1 MTSPSRIELLLNAD
15 PAFAAGA
22 GSFSSGLETL
32 VADGWATSPAELAAL
47 LDEALVH
54 RWNSF
59 DRVFLDRAFRC
70 DATDALLAL
79 DDELDLHLIG
89 EAARKASRR
98 AGGALLGVWARLGD
112 TRSALLRRVCPAGT
126 HLPVAQAAVGR
137 ARGLELADIEA
148 LSGWQVISSYSS
160 SAVRLGA
167 AGHRSIQE
175 LMTRAASRLDDLL
188 ALPVPDGARPTA
200 WTPKHDIAAERHR
213 HSDLRLFAS

>member
-1 MTSPSRIELLLNAD
+1 MTAPSRTELLLGAD

-32 VADGWATSPAELAAL
+32 VEDGWVTSPAELAVL

-59 DRVFLDRAFRC
+59 DRVFLNRAYPC
-70 DATDALLAL
+70 GGEGELLTL
-79 DDELDLHLIG
+79 DTEVDVHLIG

-98 AGGALLGVWARLGD
+98 AGHALLGVWTRLGD
-112 TRSALLRRVCPAGT
+112 TRSAHLRRAIPAGA
-126 HLPVAQAAVGR
+126 HLPVAQAAVAQ
-137 ARGLELADIEA
+137 ARGLRLADIEA
-148 LSGWQVISSYSS
+148 LSGWQVVSSYAS

-167 AGHRSIQE
+167 VGHRSIQH
-175 LMTRAASRLDDLL
+175 LMTRAAERLDELL

-200 WTPKHDIAAERHR
+200 WTPKQDIAAERHQN
-213 HSDLRLFAS
+213 SDLRLFAS

>member
-1 MTSPSRIELLLNAD
+1 MTASSRTALLLHAD

-32 VADGWATSPAELAAL
+32 VADGWVTSPAELAVL

-59 DRVFLDRAFRC
+59 DRVFLNQAYGCHELDE
-70 DATDALLAL
+70 LLAL
-79 DDELDLHLIG
+79 DTDVDVHLIG

-98 AGGALLGVWARLGD
+98 AGRALLGVWARLGD
-112 TRSALLRRVCPAGT
+112 PLSSHVRAAIPAGA
-126 HLPVAQAAVGR
+126 HLPVAQAVVAQ
-137 ARGLELADIEA
+137 ARGLGLRDAEA
-148 LSGWQVISSYSS
+148 LSGWQVVSSYSS

-175 LMTRAASRLDDLL
+175 LMTRASGRLDELL
-188 ALPVPDGARPTA
+188 GLPVPDGARPTA